1 MLDAMAFR
9 KVMGTYPTGVTVVTA
24 RDPEGGPVGL
34 TVNSF
39 TSVSLDP
46 PLVLVCIDR
55 SAASH
60 DRLLDAGGFV
70 VNILASDQARI
81 ASRFAAEPSGGRSDG
96 VDWHGGP
103 AGAPVLASVS
113 AWLACTLQVAH
124 TAGDHSILLARVD
137 EAGVGSSEALAFCRG
152 SYGAVVR

>member
-1 MLDAMAFR
+1 MAFR

-24 RDPEGGPVGL
+24 RDAKGEPVGL

-60 DRLLDAGGFV
+60 DRLLNAGSFA
-70 VNILASDQARI
+70 VNILASDQAGI
-81 ASRFAAEPSGGRSDG
+81 ALRFAAEPSGGRFDG
-96 VDWHGGP
+96 VDWHEGP
-103 AGAPVLASVS
+103 TGAPLLAGAS
-113 AWLACTLQVAH
+113 AWLSCTLQDALP
-124 TAGDHSILLARVD
+124 AGDHSILLALVD
-137 EAGVGSSEALAFCRG
+137 EAAVGPSEALAFCRG